1 MLCSDGNRPKSENR
15 KGLAMGFRKIAALL
29 AATALALGA
38 LLAATGCGANAEEA
52 IRNAIIEELDTYK
65 NMDDSVLSATS
76 EVLAGQGLEEMGI
89 DSEGLAVTILDGFD
103 YSVDDVTVEGD
114 KAVATVTIVSKSYS
128 DFEAAVDAAIAEVT
142 ADPAVADMSQ
152 EEIYQL
158 YGQRIMEAIDG
169 LQAKPETTEVE
180 YAREG
185 NAWEPV
191 NGEKS
196 LSHLDSLVFA
206 E

>member
-1 MLCSDGNRPKSENR
+1 
-15 KGLAMGFRKIAALL
+15 MGFRKIAALL

>member
-1 MLCSDGNRPKSENR
+1 
-15 KGLAMGFRKIAALL
+15 MGFKKIAALL
-29 AATALALGA
+29 AATMIMLGA
-38 LLAATGCGANAEEA
+38 LLAVTGCGVNAEEA
-52 IRNAIIEELDTYK
+52 IRNAIAEEMDTYK

-89 DSEGLAVTILDGFD
+89 DSKELAVTILGGFD
-103 YSVDDVTVEGD
+103 YSIDDVTVEDD
-114 KAVATVTIVSKSYS
+114 KAVATVTIISKSYS
-128 DFEAAVDAAIAEVT
+128 DFEAAVDAAITEVT
-142 ADPAVADMSQ
+142 ADPAVAGMSQ

-158 YGQRIMEAIDG
+158 YGQRIMAAIDG

-180 YAREG
+180 YTREG

-191 NGEKS
+191 KGEKS